1 MCRFP
6 KVIETP
12 RGHKQFLLV
21 GTSTKVLVICLL
33 ASSDLS
39 VRINIG
45 APLYCL
51 QIRTAPAMH
60 KSKWLHARPS
70 VDFLKLSPFFQWAGR
85 HGRVDKA
92 FSCDKLLYQFETQ
105 YMSIQILFLKPYVM
119 KLP

>member
-21 GTSTKVLVICLL
+21 GTSTKVLVICVL

-39 VRINIG
+39 VGINIG

-51 QIRTAPAMH
+51 QIITAPAMH
-60 KSKWLHARPS
+60 KSKWLHAGPS
-70 VDFLKLSPFFQWAGR
+70 VDFLKLSPFFNGQ
-85 HGRVDKA
+85 VDMVEWIRRSHATSFFISSKPTI
-92 FSCDKLLYQFETQ
+92 CQYQYCF
-105 YMSIQILFLKPYVM
+105 
-119 KLP
+119 